1 MADTYTN
8 PSAGRGD
15 SRQNTTSYD
24 HPQETNLLNIHKA
37 MEYDLGGK
45 PMLRVAAKLSGPTMA
60 GQVSAFG
67 EPLAISPTAVVQL
80 DAIYGTT
87 SDVIQTY
94 TSGTGSVAGSI
105 NGMFQTSTGTTQGGY
120 GVLRSKRFLR
130 YRPGQGI
137 VTRFT
142 AMFTTGVAGSRQFA
156 GLANQENRVSFGYD
170 GTRFGICRSTGG
182 KATIL
187 LMTMTVAPNAG
198 QTATITLNGVAYTVA
213 LTAGTTDHA
222 TVEVT
227 NRVGGYGG
235 WLFQQTDG
243 AMLWLAPS
251 LGPMNGTFSFTS
263 TGNATA
269 TFTVKQAGVAQ
280 TDNWT
285 YQEDWNVD
293 KLDGSKTIT
302 TNPSGMTLDH
312 TKLNIYQIAMR
323 WLGVGVISY
332 AVEDQA
338 SGTMIYVHR
347 EHYTNQH
354 TRPHIDNPSF
364 KIAYTAVNTTNTSN
378 VTVQG
383 ASMYGAVEGTIHL
396 NELTRSWS
404 TSKSSLA
411 QNVTHHMMTIKNSVV
426 TNGLAGAN
434 NGNYVINA
442 KEAIVKSLSVSVQA
456 TDPTQVYL
464 FFEPSSYSNTLT
476 YLNIPYCNEV
486 HAVDTGTFNIA
497 VDTPI
502 YTGLIAINGTINIDL
517 SAYRITIPP
526 GSWVSIAVRS
536 TNGITQCTAA
546 LTWSE
551 D

>member
-1 MADTYTN
+1 MSYTK

-15 SRQNTTSYD
+15 KRQNTTNYE
-24 HPQETNLLNIHKA
+24 HPQETNLLDLHRA
-37 MEYDLGGK
+37 MEYDLAGK
-45 PMLRVAAKLSGPTMA
+45 PQIRVAAKLSGPTIA

-67 EPLAISPTAVVQL
+67 EPLAISPTAVIQL

-87 SDVIQTY
+87 TDVIQTY
-94 TSGTGSVAGSI
+94 TNGTGSVAGSV
-105 NGMFQTSTGTTQGGY
+105 NGMFQVSSGTTQGGY

-142 AMFTTGVAGSRQFA
+142 AMFTQGVAGSRQFV

-170 GTRFGICRSTGG
+170 GDKFGIVRSTGG
-182 KATIL
+182 KATIM
-187 LMTMTVAPNAG
+187 LMTMTAAPNAG

-213 LTAGTTDHA
+213 LTAGTTDQA
-222 TVEVT
+222 VVSIV
-227 NRVGGYGG
+227 NRSGGYGG
-235 WLFQQTDG
+235 WLMQQTDG

-285 YQEDWNVD
+285 YQADWNVD
-293 KLDGSKTIT
+293 RMDGSNTIT
-302 TNPSGMTLDH
+302 TNPSGMTLDT
-312 TKLNIYQIAMR
+312 TKLNVYQIAMR
-323 WLGVGVISY
+323 WLGAGVISY

-338 SGTMIYVHR
+338 SGTMVYVHR
-347 EHYTNQH
+347 EHYVNQNIK
-354 TRPHIDNPSF
+354 PHIDNPSF
-364 KIAYTAVNTTNTSN
+364 KIAYTATNTTNTSN
-378 VTVQG
+378 ITVKG

-396 NELTRSWS
+396 NELTRSWFS
-404 TSKSSLA
+404 SKSGLA
-411 QNVTHHMMTIKNSVV
+411 QNVTHHMLTIKNSVV

-442 KEAIVKSLSVSVQA
+442 KEAILKSLSMSVQS
-456 TDPTQVYL
+456 TDPSQVYL
-464 FFEPSSYSNTLT
+464 FFEPTTFSANYT
-476 YLNIPYCNEV
+476 YFNIPYCNEV
-486 HAVDTGTFNIA
+486 HSTDTGTFNTA

-526 GSWVSIAVRS
+526 GSWISIALRS
-536 TNGITQCTAA
+536 TNGITQATAA
-546 LTWSE
+546 LVWSE

>member
-1 MADTYTN
+1 MSYT
-8 PSAGRGD
+8 PPPQGRGD
-15 SRQNTTSYD
+15 RRLNTTNYE
-24 HPQETNLLNIHKA
+24 HPQETNLLDLHRA
-37 MEYDLGGK
+37 MEYDLAGK
-45 PMLRVAAKLSGPTMA
+45 PQIRVAAKLSGPTIA

-67 EPLAISPTAVVQL
+67 EPLAISPTAVIQL
-80 DAIYGTT
+80 DGIYGTT
-87 SDVIQTY
+87 TDVIQTY
-94 TSGTGSVAGSI
+94 TNGTGSVAGSV
-105 NGMFQTSTGTTQGGY
+105 NGMFQASSGTTQGGY

-137 VTRFT
+137 VSRFT
-142 AMFTTGVAGSRQFA
+142 AMFTQGVAGSRQFA

-170 GTRFGICRSTGG
+170 GDKFGIVRSTGG

-187 LMTMTVAPNAG
+187 LMTVGTAPNAS

-213 LTAGTTDHA
+213 LTAGTTDQA
-222 TVEVT
+222 VVAIT

-269 TFTVKQAGVAQ
+269 TFTVVQAGVAQ

-285 YQEDWNVD
+285 YQSDWNID
-293 KLDGSKTIT
+293 KMDGSNTIT
-302 TNPSGMTLDH
+302 TNPSGMTIDP
-312 TKLNIYQIAMR
+312 TKLNVYQIAMR
-323 WLGVGVISY
+323 WLGAGVISY

-338 SGTMIYVHR
+338 SGTMVYVHR
-347 EHYTNQH
+347 EHYVNQYLK
-354 TRPHIDNPSF
+354 PHIDNPSF
-364 KIAYTAVNTTNTSN
+364 KIAYTATNTTNTSN
-378 VTVQG
+378 ITVKG

-396 NELTRSWS
+396 NELTRSWF
-404 TSKSSLA
+404 TSKSGLT

-442 KEAIVKSLSVSVQA
+442 KEAILKSLSVSVQS
-456 TDPTQVYL
+456 TDPAAVYL
-464 FFEPSSYSNTLT
+464 FFEPTSFSTNYT
-476 YLNIPYCNEV
+476 YFNIPSCNEV
-486 HAVDTGTFNIA
+486 HATNTGTFNTA

-502 YTGLIAINGTINIDL
+502 YTGLLAINGTINIDL

-536 TNGITQCTAA
+536 TNSITQATAA
-546 LTWSE
+546 LVWSE

>member
-1 MADTYTN
+1 
-8 PSAGRGD
+8 
-15 SRQNTTSYD
+15 
-24 HPQETNLLNIHKA
+24 
-37 MEYDLGGK
+37 
-45 PMLRVAAKLSGPTMA
+45 
-60 GQVSAFG
+60 
-67 EPLAISPTAVVQL
+67 
-80 DAIYGTT
+80 
-87 SDVIQTY
+87 
-94 TSGTGSVAGSI
+94 
-105 NGMFQTSTGTTQGGY
+105 MFQVSTGTTQGGY

-142 AMFTTGVAGSRQFA
+142 AMFTQGVAGSRQFA

-170 GTRFGICRSTGG
+170 GDKFGIVRSTGG
-182 KATIL
+182 KATIM
-187 LMTMTVAPNAG
+187 LMTMTAAPNAG

-213 LTAGTTDHA
+213 LTAGTTDQA
-222 TVEVT
+222 VVSIV
-227 NRVGGYGG
+227 NRSGGYGG
-235 WLFQQTDG
+235 WLMQQTDG

-293 KLDGSKTIT
+293 RMDGSNTIT
-302 TNPSGMTLDH
+302 TNPSGMTLDT
-312 TKLNIYQIAMR
+312 TKLNVYQIAMR

-332 AVEDQA
+332 ALEDQA
-338 SGTMIYVHR
+338 SGTMVYVHR
-347 EHYTNQH
+347 EHYTNQNI
-354 TRPHIDNPSF
+354 RPHIDNPSF
-364 KIAYTAVNTTNTSN
+364 KIAYTATNTTNTSN
-378 VTVQG
+378 ITVKG

-396 NELTRSWS
+396 NELTRSWFS
-404 TSKSSLA
+404 SKSGLA
-411 QNVTHHMMTIKNSVV
+411 QNVTHHMLTIKNSVV

-442 KEAIVKSLSVSVQA
+442 KEAILKSLSVSVQS
-456 TDPTQVYL
+456 TDPSQVYL
-464 FFEPSSYSNTLT
+464 FFEPTTFSANYT
-476 YLNIPYCNEV
+476 YFNIPYCNEV
-486 HAVDTGTFNIA
+486 HSTDTGTFNTA

-526 GSWVSIAVRS
+526 GSWVSIALRS
-536 TNGITQCTAA
+536 TNSVSQATAA
-546 LTWSE
+546 LVWSE